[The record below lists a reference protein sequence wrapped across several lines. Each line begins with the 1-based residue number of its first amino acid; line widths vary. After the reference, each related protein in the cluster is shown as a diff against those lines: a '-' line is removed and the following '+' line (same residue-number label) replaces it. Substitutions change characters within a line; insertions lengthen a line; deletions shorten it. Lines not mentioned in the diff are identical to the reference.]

1 MSNPIGTTEAALV
14 PGVSALPDNGSI
26 VEAPLTDVAHRDL
39 KRRTAHGAFVSLVAQ
54 AANFVLRT
62 GSMMVLARL
71 LIPKDFG
78 LVGMV
83 TAATGILGLLKDA
96 GLSAASVQRASITRA
111 QTSTLFWINLAMGG
125 LLATFCVGLAPAL
138 AAFYGDRRLFW
149 VTVVSGTGFILNG
162 AAVQHQAML
171 QRAMRFG
178 MIATIN
184 IISLILSIAIGV
196 GMAMAGRGYWAL
208 VAMATSSPAIYML
221 GVWLAT
227 GWIPGKPQRRSG
239 IRSMLKYGGTLTL
252 NNLIVYIAFNT
263 DKVLLGRV
271 CGAEALGIYGRAYQ
285 LINLPT
291 DNLHSAIG
299 AVAFPALSRLQ
310 NNPAKLRS
318 YFLKGYSLFLSL
330 IMPVTLWC
338 GFFADDIIL
347 VTLGPKWH
355 EAAVI
360 FRFLA
365 PTALVFGLVNPFSWL
380 MMATGQARRL
390 LHVALVVSPVIIL
403 CYSLGL
409 RHGPQ
414 GVAMGFSVAMVLA
427 FVPVILWVKHG
438 TLITMADVFRSAV
451 KPGVAIAVGL
461 VTALVF
467 AGQIGRIHQAF
478 LRLLLESSIFFGVYL
493 VVLLAVLRQ
502 MVVYLDL
509 LREIGFLR
517 IAAPRNQDGPHQH
530 WDT

>member
-1 MSNPIGTTEAALV
+1 MNRWLDAA
-14 PGVSALPDNGSI
+14 
-26 VEAPLTDVAHRDL
+26 R
-39 KRRTAHGAFVSLVAQ
+39 
-54 AANFVLRT
+54 
-62 GSMMVLARL
+62 
-71 LIPKDFG
+71 
-78 LVGMV
+78 
-83 TAATGILGLLKDA
+83 
-96 GLSAASVQRASITRA
+96 
-111 QTSTLFWINLAMGG
+111 W
-125 LLATFCVGLAPAL
+125 
-138 AAFYGDRRLFW
+138 
-149 VTVVSGTGFILNG
+149 
-162 AAVQHQAML
+162 
-171 QRAMRFG
+171 
-178 MIATIN
+178 
-184 IISLILSIAIGV
+184 
-196 GMAMAGRGYWAL
+196 
-208 VAMATSSPAIYML
+208 
-221 GVWLAT
+221 VWL
-227 GWIPGKPQRRSG
+227 
-239 IRSMLKYGGTLTL
+239 Y
-252 NNLIVYIAFNT
+252 
-263 DKVLLGRV
+263 
-271 CGAEALGIYGRAYQ
+271 
-285 LINLPT
+285 NLPT
-291 DNLHSAIG
+291 ENLHSTIG

-390 LHVALVVSPVIIL
+390 LHIALVVSPVIIL

>member
-1 MSNPIGTTEAALV
+1 
-14 PGVSALPDNGSI
+14 
-26 VEAPLTDVAHRDL
+26 
-39 KRRTAHGAFVSLVAQ
+39 
-54 AANFVLRT
+54 
-62 GSMMVLARL
+62 
-71 LIPKDFG
+71 
-78 LVGMV
+78 
-83 TAATGILGLLKDA
+83 
-96 GLSAASVQRASITRA
+96 
-111 QTSTLFWINLAMGG
+111 
-125 LLATFCVGLAPAL
+125 
-138 AAFYGDRRLFW
+138 
-149 VTVVSGTGFILNG
+149 
-162 AAVQHQAML
+162 
-171 QRAMRFG
+171 
-178 MIATIN
+178 
-184 IISLILSIAIGV
+184 
-196 GMAMAGRGYWAL
+196 
-208 VAMATSSPAIYML
+208 
-221 GVWLAT
+221 
-227 GWIPGKPQRRSG
+227 
-239 IRSMLKYGGTLTL
+239 MLKYGGTLTL

-347 VTLGPKWH
+347 VTLGPKWQ

-380 MMATGQARRL
+380 MMATGRARRL

-403 CYSLGL
+403 GYSLGL

-414 GVAMGFSVAMVLA
+414 GVAMGFSVVMVLA

-438 TLITMADVFRSAV
+438 TLITMADVFRAAA
-451 KPGVAIAVGL
+451 KPGVAIAGGL

-530 WDT
+530 WTHSAQCYHSG